1 MKKWFL
7 SIWTE
12 AQPDGCSWMPELCE
26 VSEVEA
32 IDYEGYS
39 CSSYDTY
46 EECLAERDWF
56 LSSVLEFD
64 WNEETQQWVDGDDE
78 DDE

>member
-12 AQPDGCSWMPELCE
+12 TQPDGCSWMPELCE

-32 IDYEGYS
+32 IDYEGYDQTG
-39 CSSYDTY
+39 YDTY
-46 EECLAERDWF
+46 EECLADRYAF
-56 LSSVLEFD
+56 LMYTLDFD
-64 WNEETQQWVDGDDE
+64 YNEETQQWE
-78 DDE
+78 